1 MFENLGRVL
10 VNYRKAAVALFV
22 IGILVAGAVGSLI
35 FSRLD
40 SGGYSD
46 PNSDSYKVYEYL
58 RDDLKVEDPAVVV
71 VIDAGNRDVTEPAV
85 AQQAL
90 ALEKL
95 MAQEEGVTRTLSFW
109 GAGSD
114 ANLKSADGKA
124 AYVLIFGEGEAF
136 SPGSQDLGK
145 LFQEKYDGEF
155 SGLRLYA
162 GGVAVVGHAIT
173 KKISDDLKIAEAVS
187 IPLTFIL
194 LAFVFGAL
202 AASAMP
208 LIVGVSAIVGAFFI
222 LYLISLFTAVSV
234 YSLNLTTG
242 MGLGLGIDYALLMVN
257 RFREELNK
265 GKSVDESVITTMA
278 TAGKTVF
285 YSGLTVLVTMVSL
298 TFFPLPFLKSFGY
311 AGVSVVALAVV
322 GAIFGLPPILAMMG
336 KRINKGPV
344 RKSAMTPKDDGR
356 WADTARFVMRRPV
369 PIVLLS
375 LIALGIMAAPLQNI
389 SFSQGDSR
397 MLPASD
403 PAAIATALQTER
415 FPGQT
420 GTPIEII
427 TFDGANKVDAL
438 NDYANRISQVP
449 GIVGVV
455 PPQVIG
461 EDVRIVAYQ
470 SMLPR
475 TPESQKLIHD
485 LRDVKAPTGTLIGGV
500 AADYTDSQDGISRTL
515 PWAFG
520 WIAISV
526 LLLVFVF
533 TGSIILPIKA
543 VLLNVL
549 SLAATMGVL
558 TWVFIDGNL
567 QWLVGSFTVTGS
579 LDTSIVILIAVVV
592 FGLSMDYELFLL
604 SRIREEHLEGRSNV
618 ESVATG
624 LQRSAR
630 IITAAAVL
638 LAVVFAAF
646 VTSGVTSIKTMGFGV
661 ALAVLL
667 DATLI
672 RALLVPALMRLMGER
687 NWWAPKSLQRFTLK
701 H

>member
-124 AYVLIFGEGEAF
+124 AYVLIFGSGEAF
-136 SPGSQDLGK
+136 SPASEDLGK

-257 RFREELNK
+257 RFRE
-265 GKSVDESVITTMA
+265 S
-278 TAGKTVF
+278 
-285 YSGLTVLVTMVSL
+285 
-298 TFFPLPFLKSFGY
+298 
-311 AGVSVVALAVV
+311 
-322 GAIFGLPPILAMMG
+322 
-336 KRINKGPV
+336 
-344 RKSAMTPKDDGR
+344 
-356 WADTARFVMRRPV
+356 
-369 PIVLLS
+369 
-375 LIALGIMAAPLQNI
+375 
-389 SFSQGDSR
+389 
-397 MLPASD
+397 
-403 PAAIATALQTER
+403 
-415 FPGQT
+415 
-420 GTPIEII
+420 
-427 TFDGANKVDAL
+427 
-438 NDYANRISQVP
+438 
-449 GIVGVV
+449 
-455 PPQVIG
+455 
-461 EDVRIVAYQ
+461 
-470 SMLPR
+470 
-475 TPESQKLIHD
+475 
-485 LRDVKAPTGTLIGGV
+485 
-500 AADYTDSQDGISRTL
+500 
-515 PWAFG
+515 
-520 WIAISV
+520 
-526 LLLVFVF
+526 
-533 TGSIILPIKA
+533 
-543 VLLNVL
+543 
-549 SLAATMGVL
+549 
-558 TWVFIDGNL
+558 
-567 QWLVGSFTVTGS
+567 
-579 LDTSIVILIAVVV
+579 
-592 FGLSMDYELFLL
+592 
-604 SRIREEHLEGRSNV
+604 
-618 ESVATG
+618 
-624 LQRSAR
+624 
-630 IITAAAVL
+630 
-638 LAVVFAAF
+638 
-646 VTSGVTSIKTMGFGV
+646 
-661 ALAVLL
+661 
-667 DATLI
+667 
-672 RALLVPALMRLMGER
+672 
-687 NWWAPKSLQRFTLK
+687 
-701 H
+701 

>member
-71 VIDAGNRDVTEPAV
+71 VIDAGDRDVTEPAV

-90 ALEKL
+90 ALEAM

-109 GAGSD
+109 GAGAD
-114 ANLKSADGKA
+114 INLKSADGKA
-124 AYVLIFGEGEAF
+124 AYVLIFGQGEAF
-136 SPGSQDLGK
+136 SPASEDLGK
-145 LFQEKYDGEF
+145 LFQDKYDGEF

-173 KKISDDLKIAEAVS
+173 KKISDDLKIAEAIS

-222 LYLISLFTAVSV
+222 LWLISLFTAVSV

-265 GKSVDESVITTMA
+265 RKSVDDSVITMMA

-344 RKSAMTPKDDGR
+344 RKSAMNPKDDGR

-369 PIVLLS
+369 PVVLLS

-397 MLPASD
+397 ACFLHQTQLQLLLPYKLRD
-403 PAAIATALQTER
+403 
-415 FPGQT
+415 
-420 GTPIEII
+420 
-427 TFDGANKVDAL
+427 
-438 NDYANRISQVP
+438 SQVRL
-449 GIVGVV
+449 
-455 PPQVIG
+455 
-461 EDVRIVAYQ
+461 E
-470 SMLPR
+470 LP
-475 TPESQKLIHD
+475 
-485 LRDVKAPTGTLIGGV
+485 
-500 AADYTDSQDGISRTL
+500 
-515 PWAFG
+515 
-520 WIAISV
+520 
-526 LLLVFVF
+526 
-533 TGSIILPIKA
+533 
-543 VLLNVL
+543 
-549 SLAATMGVL
+549 
-558 TWVFIDGNL
+558 
-567 QWLVGSFTVTGS
+567 
-579 LDTSIVILIAVVV
+579 
-592 FGLSMDYELFLL
+592 
-604 SRIREEHLEGRSNV
+604 
-618 ESVATG
+618 
-624 LQRSAR
+624 
-630 IITAAAVL
+630 
-638 LAVVFAAF
+638 
-646 VTSGVTSIKTMGFGV
+646 
-661 ALAVLL
+661 
-667 DATLI
+667 
-672 RALLVPALMRLMGER
+672 
-687 NWWAPKSLQRFTLK
+687 LK
-701 H
+701 